1 MHCNIYEVGT
11 IPQLFEPENN
21 PLGFS
26 LDWVLG
32 VAGIPYV
39 YVMELGDT
47 RWFGFC
53 LPAHGI
59 MPTTEEVWAQH
70 EVAAR
75 EIMEVFG
82 KDSESDES
90 TYSEEEQHCV
100 KDHQASS
107 DTELEYDSSRKY
119 SVKIKTC
126 FLFRL

>member
-39 YVMELGDT
+39 YGMELRDT
-47 RWFGFC
+47 SWFGFY
-53 LPAHGI
+53 LPAHEI
-59 MPTTEEVWAQH
+59 IPTAEEVWAWH

-75 EIMEVFG
+75 EIMEVYG
-82 KDSESDES
+82 EDTES
-90 TYSEEEQHCV
+90 TEST
-100 KDHQASS
+100 AS
-107 DTELEYDSSRKY
+107 
-119 SVKIKTC
+119 C
-126 FLFRL
+126 